1 LLGMERHKS
10 NFEQPYYIYKKW
22 VPCIAL

>member
-1 LLGMERHKS
+1 MERHVA

-22 VPCIAL
+22 APCIAL

>member
-1 LLGMERHKS
+1 MERHKA

-22 VPCIAL
+22 APRIVL

>member
-1 LLGMERHKS
+1 LLGMERHKA